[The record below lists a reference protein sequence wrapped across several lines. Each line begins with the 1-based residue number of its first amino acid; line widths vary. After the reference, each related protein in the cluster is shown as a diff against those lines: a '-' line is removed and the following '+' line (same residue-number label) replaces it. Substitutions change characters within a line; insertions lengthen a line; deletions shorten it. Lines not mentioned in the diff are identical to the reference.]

1 MEWSI
6 YLIYCLGFLTI
17 TDVRHFVSNTPLR
30 DDGFL
35 SVNLGMLGQRS
46 VGQLWTRSIDQVGLR
61 GSGSDTMFVNMRS
74 QCPSSYAREV
84 PKTILILVWIGLPL
98 ENWCMC
104 VCIVWIR
111 YLELMIRIWSWIKPF
126 VDGRMSEERGDK
138 EPATLRLPSS
148 FECKVR
154 KTLVHACHWSKAMI
168 QGLWVPKLD
177 HKTHKPTSQ
186 SLGWGWL
193 HSFSL
198 SDGFIPWGFPHLG
211 F

>member
-1 MEWSI
+1 MEWFI
-6 YLIYCLGFLTI
+6 YLIYCLGFLPT
-17 TDVRHFVSNTPLR
+17 TDVGHFVSNTPIR

-104 VCIVWIR
+104 VHCLNKVLGAHDKSLVVDQTLWWWQDVRRKGETKNQPHWDFQAVLSVKQGRQWCLLAIEVRLWSRVYESLNLIIR
-111 YLELMIRIWSWIKPF
+111 LINPLANP
-126 VDGRMSEERGDK
+126 
-138 EPATLRLPSS
+138 
-148 FECKVR
+148 
-154 KTLVHACHWSKAMI
+154 
-168 QGLWVPKLD
+168 
-177 HKTHKPTSQ
+177 
-186 SLGWGWL
+186 
-193 HSFSL
+193 
-198 SDGFIPWGFPHLG
+198 
-211 F
+211 